1 MNRKP
6 QSYQKFKILKDTFY
20 SSVGFF
26 NNSVIYNC
34 RSLVG
39 KLILDS
45 EIIIMQKKNII
56 SLFWVGFGVNIF
68 FFIITTDDKTIENFF
83 YGLLI
88 CLVYSFFLGIGNAM
102 TNELLNKK
110 FSWTEQTRARTIFGI
125 IALVFINVII
135 SYLCGYLNFVVI
147 QQKATT
153 AAFFSEKYNMVNWFT
168 INISLM
174 ISAFLHAKGFME
186 ELKKNTKKEVV
197 EQKLIAKSANAQFES
212 LKNQLDPHFLFNSLN
227 VLTALIDENP
237 EQAQKFT
244 TSMSK
249 IYRYVLEQK
258 DKEIV
263 KVEDEI
269 EFAKIYCNLLKT
281 RFEDSVSFNFDINPD
296 DLQKLVVP
304 LSLQLLLENCIKHN
318 FATSSKPLNVR
329 IFTEGKFLCIENNLQ
344 VREQLKESAGIGLSN
359 IVQRYALLTRDHVFI
374 EKSEQTF
381 KVKIPIL
388 TEKIAKKMDTYTAPD
403 TENIAYHRAAKRV
416 KELKSFYGNLISYCI
431 VIPFLTIFNLLTSP
445 GQLWFYWPMLGWG
458 IGLTAHAMNVFAIG
472 KNWEEK
478 KIQEILNKENQ
489 K

>member
-1 MNRKP
+1 MKR
-6 QSYQKFKILKDTFY
+6 
-20 SSVGFF
+20 
-26 NNSVIYNC
+26 
-34 RSLVG
+34 
-39 KLILDS
+39 
-45 EIIIMQKKNII
+45 KNII
-56 SLFWVGFGVNIF
+56 SLFWVGFGVNLF
-68 FFIITTDDKTIENFF
+68 FFIIDTDEKTVENFF

-88 CLVYSFFLGIGNAM
+88 CLMYSLFIGISNSI
-102 TNELLNKK
+102 TNELLNRR

-125 IALVFINVII
+125 IALVLVNVII

-153 AAFFSEKYNMVNWFT
+153 AEFFSSKYNVVNWFT
-168 INISLM
+168 INIALM

-258 DKEIV
+258 DKEMV

-281 RFEDSVSFNFDINPD
+281 RFEDSVNFTFDVNPD
-296 DLQKLVVP
+296 DLQKQVVP

-318 FATSSKPLNVR
+318 FATSSKPLNIRV
-329 IFTEGKFLCIENNLQ
+329 FTEGKFLCIENNLQ
-344 VREQLKESAGIGLSN
+344 IREQLKESAGIGLAN
-359 IVQRYALLTRDHVFI
+359 IVQRYALLTKDNVYI

-388 TEKIAKKMDTYTAPD
+388 IEKISQKMTTYTSQS
-403 TENIAYHRAAKRV
+403 TENVAYEKAVKRV
-416 KELKSFYGNLISYCI
+416 KELKGFYGNLISYCI
-431 VIPFLTIFNLLTSP
+431 VIPFLVIINLLTSP
-445 GQLWFYWPMLGWG
+445 REIWFYWPMLGWG
-458 IGLTAHAMNVFAIG
+458 IGLAAHGMNVFAIG
-472 KNWEEK
+472 KNWEEN
-478 KIQEILNKENQ
+478 KIQEILRKDDI
-489 K
+489 KKY